1 MGLSGSSLPTFSIDS
16 ACSSPG
22 IFVLFCQLKKFS
34 THFDKKVVFHPR
46 TPCKPP
52 VFRGFSHAE
61 LWKNLWKMWIT
72 FGYIISKFPLVF
84 YFM

>member
-1 MGLSGSSLPTFSIDS
+1 MGLSGSSQPTFSIDS
-16 ACSSPG
+16 ACSVSG
-22 IFVLFCQLKKFS
+22 FFVLFCQLKNVS
-34 THFDKKVVFHPR
+34 ARFDKKVVFHPR

-61 LWKNLWKMWIT
+61 LWKNLWKVWKT
-72 FGYIISKFPLVF
+72 FGYIILNFSLVF